1 MYTIELFYSDRK
13 TVLASVETESM
24 ADLFM
29 IARGWLME
37 SRAVK
42 VKIVDSKGNLL
53 MIYTKQ

>member
-1 MYTIELFYSDRK
+1 MYTVELVYSDRK

-37 SRAVK
+37 SMAVK
-42 VKIVDSKGNLL
+42 VKTVDSRGNLL
-53 MIYTKQ
+53 MIYEK